1 MGERD
6 DASPSFLQTK
16 NDVLVDKEETTAF
29 EGKSNK
35 WRSLCYQKPDSE
47 KCFMFPLV
55 ENLDLYAYVHMYII
69 YETKSGISGAERHF
83 TVGGMENWNICDVMR
98 WRLLSVKRRTRGG
111 MT

>member
-35 WRSLCYQKPDSE
+35 
-47 KCFMFPLV
+47 
-55 ENLDLYAYVHMYII
+55 
-69 YETKSGISGAERHF
+69 
-83 TVGGMENWNICDVMR
+83 
-98 WRLLSVKRRTRGG
+98 
-111 MT
+111 